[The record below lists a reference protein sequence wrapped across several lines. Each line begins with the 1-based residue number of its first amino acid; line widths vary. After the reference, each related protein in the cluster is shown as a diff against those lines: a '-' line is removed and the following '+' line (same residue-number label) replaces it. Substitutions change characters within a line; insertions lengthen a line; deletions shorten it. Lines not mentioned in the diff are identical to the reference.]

1 MQETYDSLLKA
12 AREALDG
19 QDAQKAFSV
28 FRRVLEYPGAQE
40 LDHPSRWKE
49 AWELFA
55 DIATPIA
62 GQEFAD
68 IVRQAAQDERDV
80 QALYNLGYQLIEQ
93 SLHGMA
99 ATVLLRAHLLVPGA
113 EPMVTE
119 LVVALEG
126 MGAHAEAARLL
137 QAQPQLVQTS
147 FMCRYLLA
155 YNALMSGD
163 VDETRRLAPGLES
176 LLARSGAEEEQAQA
190 FAGMKERIHQMLA
203 RADALQ
209 GVSPLDRKDLRGWHF
224 VTTGG
229 VLLHL
234 SPYGFDEGMTGRYA
248 FLQDS
253 QALCLEGIRRVEA
266 VLAQAGCKPPRVFVL
281 PDRYSAIL
289 AHATARVLGLPTEP
303 WPEQGS
309 DAPGLIVAYDL
320 LSLEVPLLQTL
331 RTHRPG
337 QVLWSHAT
345 QWTEEAPFAA
355 DLTTFLYQQNTPPWG
370 ERLRVN
376 PETQKVERTA
386 PTEGS
391 VETLSEEVFSAQLED
406 SALADLPELT
416 KRVAAMAQVKGDAA
430 GGLFREQGRRRRS
443 LTDSPVKSNRFS

>member
-1 MQETYDSLLKA
+1 MQETYDNLRKA
-12 AREALDG
+12 AHQALEE
-19 QDAQKAFSV
+19 QDPQKAFST
-28 FRRVLEYPGAQE
+28 FRYVLEYPGAQE
-40 LDHPSRWKE
+40 LEHPARWKE

-55 DIATPIA
+55 EIATPIA
-62 GQEFAD
+62 GEEFAAT
-68 IVRQAAQDERDV
+68 VRRAAQDERDV
-80 QALYNLGYQLIEQ
+80 QALYDLGYQLIEQ
-93 SLHGMA
+93 SLHGLA

-137 QAQPQLVQTS
+137 QAQPQLVQSS

-163 VDETRRLAPGLES
+163 LDEPRRLAHGLE
-176 LLARSGAEEEQAQA
+176 LLLVRSGAEGEQAEA
-190 FAGMKERIHQMLA
+190 LASMKERIHQMLA
-203 RADALQ
+203 RADALKDA
-209 GVSPLDRKDLRGWHF
+209 SPLGLKDLRGWHF

-253 QALCLEGIRRVEA
+253 ERLCLEGIRRVEA
-266 VLAQAGCKPPRVFVL
+266 VLAQAGRKPPRVFVL
-281 PDRYSAIL
+281 PDRESAIL

-309 DAPGLIVAYDL
+309 EAPGLLVVYDL
-320 LSLEVPLLQTL
+320 AMLDGPLLKTL
-331 RTHRPG
+331 REHRPG

-345 QWTEEAPFAA
+345 PWTQEAPFAA
-355 DLTTFLYQQNTPPWG
+355 DLTTFLYQQNTSPWG

-376 PETQKVERTA
+376 PETQQVERTA
-386 PTEGS
+386 PDEGAVEALAEGVVSARLEEGALEDLPKLMALVGAMAS
-391 VETLSEEVFSAQLED
+391 VE
-406 SALADLPELT
+406 
-416 KRVAAMAQVKGDAA
+416 GDAA

-443 LTDSPVKSNRFS
+443 LMDSPVKSNRFS